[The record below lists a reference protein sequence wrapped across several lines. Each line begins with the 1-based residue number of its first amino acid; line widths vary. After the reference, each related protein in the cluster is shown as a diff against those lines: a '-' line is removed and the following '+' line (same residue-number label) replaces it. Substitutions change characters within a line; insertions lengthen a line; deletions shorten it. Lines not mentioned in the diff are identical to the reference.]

1 MSVADNFESFT
12 NNLIVPNQDSIS
24 TRYKTITRRLN
35 TDFWDTTSNTS
46 HSLYV
51 GSYGRNTAIKGF
63 SDLDML
69 FQLPY
74 TTYEKYNAYT
84 SNGQS
89 ALLQAV
95 KNSLAKT
102 YSSSHVGGD
111 GQVVVINFTDDI
123 RFEILPAFINK
134 DSSYT
139 YPDSNGGGSWKTTN
153 PKPELD
159 AMQARDS
166 IYSGKLRR
174 LCRMMRAWK
183 NEHNVPIKSLLI
195 DTFAY
200 RFVDSW
206 EHNNKS
212 YMYYDWMV
220 RDFLKH
226 LKDQPELDYWGA
238 PGSGSRV
245 YSIGKFQYRANQGYN
260 LALEAIEK
268 ESNNYPHSARSKWRE
283 LFGTLYP

>member
-1 MSVADNFESFT
+1 MSVADNFEAFT
-12 NNLIVPNQDSIS
+12 NNLIVPNQDGIS
-24 TRYKTITRRLN
+24 RRYKAITQRLN
-35 TDFWDTTSNTS
+35 ADFWNTSSEAS

-74 TTYEKYNAYT
+74 AVYEQYNAYS

-111 GQVVVINFTDDI
+111 GQVVVINFTDGI
-123 RFEILPAFINK
+123 RFEVLSAFLNK
-134 DSSYT
+134 DGSYT
-139 YPDSNGGGSWKTTN
+139 YPDSNGGGSWRVTN

-159 AMQARDS
+159 AMQARDKV
-166 IYSGKLRR
+166 YGGKLRR

-200 RFVDSW
+200 RFISDW
-206 EHNNKS
+206 EYNDKS
-212 YMYYDWMV
+212 YMFYDWMV
-220 RDFLKH
+220 RDFLKE
-226 LKDQPELDYWGA
+226 LKDKPELDYWAA
-238 PGSGSRV
+238 PGSGARV
-245 YSIGKFQYRANQGYN
+245 YSIGKFQYRAKQGHL
-260 LALEAIEK
+260 LAEEAIEK
-268 ESNNYPHSARSKWRE
+268 ESSGYVYSARSKWRE